1 MESSLLSDETILAG
15 WKNSPRFPPEQL
27 HRQIAIVFER
37 FGLSA
42 VDANQAAETLIA
54 ADWRGIESHG
64 TANIPYYAGS
74 FRAERIKPDSG
85 LTVDRETPV
94 SIAFDANHGSALANA
109 PRAMRRC
116 IEKAR
121 QTGICMATVRRSSHF
136 GIAGY
141 YALLAAEAG
150 LIGMAMTNS
159 GSLVAPT
166 FGVDPLLGTN
176 PIAVAVPTGD
186 PDAPLYID
194 MSTSTVAYG
203 KVAVAKRLGKPLPA
217 GWALDRSGA
226 VTTDPTQ
233 FHAILPLGGPR
244 VTSGHKGYALGV
256 LVEMLTGPLGAA
268 SFSWQIHDDKRA
280 ESASGTG
287 HWFMAW
293 QIDAFRDRDE
303 FQADLRRMLADLRA
317 SRPDPTGPSDR
328 VLVPGEPEAAQ
339 IRVNR
344 IHGIPLR
351 PEVVA
356 ELRAVCDDW
365 GAEFIL
371 QTRGSH

>member
-1 MESSLLSDETILAG
+1 MPADLLSDDAVLAG
-15 WKNSPRFPPEQL
+15 WAGAPRFAPDLLQ
-27 HRQIAIVFER
+27 RQMCGVFAR
-37 FGLSA
+37 FGLSPE
-42 VDANQAAETLIA
+42 DAEQAAVTLMA

-64 TANIPYYAGS
+64 TANIPYYAGGFKS
-74 FRAERIKPDSG
+74 GRIAPAAG
-85 LTVDRETPV
+85 LTIDRESPV
-94 SIAFDANHGSALANA
+94 SVSFDANHGSGLANA

-116 IEKAR
+116 IEKA
-121 QTGICMATVRRSSHF
+121 QESGMCMATVRRSTHF

-186 PDAPLYID
+186 TDAPLYID

-203 KVAVAKRLGKPLPA
+203 KVAVAKRLGKPLPT
-217 GWALDRSGA
+217 GWALDNQGA
-226 VTTDPTQ
+226 ITSDPNA

-244 VTSGHKGYALGV
+244 VTSGHKGFALGL
-256 LVEMLTGPLGAA
+256 LVELLSGPLGAA
-268 SFSWQIHDDKRA
+268 SFSWQIHDDYRA
-280 ESASGTG
+280 ESPHGTG

-293 QIDAFRDRDE
+293 RIDAFRDPAA
-303 FQADLRRMLADLRA
+303 FQLDLNTMIADVRA
-317 SRPDPTGPSDR
+317 ARPDPAGPSDR
-328 VLVPGEPEAAQ
+328 VLIPGDPEAAQ

-344 IHGIPLR
+344 VHGIPLR

-356 ELRAVCDDW
+356 ELRVVCDEW
-365 GAEFIL
+365 GAEFL
-371 QTRGSH
+371 LA